1 MTTARRP
8 VESGGGPRVLALAT
22 STDWCSVALAW
33 RDATGDRG
41 AFAADRV
48 GNDHSRALLPMAAAL
63 MREAGLAW
71 SDVDVF
77 AFDAG
82 PGSFTSLRIGC
93 GAVQGLAF
101 ATGRPVV
108 AVSSLQALARQAG
121 SGSVIAVLDARMN
134 EVYAAP
140 MRLGADAADVAAG
153 ACIPGAMQPIRTIPV
168 GEAGD
173 VLEAWVRE
181 GRSAGEAPV
190 AIGDAFA
197 RHPALG
203 SRMRSIGVGVD
214 PTAYPRADAIAAI
227 ALARHA
233 RGQAVDPRDAA
244 PLYVRDKVALDV
256 DEQRRV
262 RAARRAAQPA
272 S

>member
-8 VESGGGPRVLALAT
+8 VEAGVGPRVLAIAT

-33 RDATGDRG
+33 HDAQGARG
-41 AFAADRV
+41 AFVAERV
-48 GNDHSRALLPMAAAL
+48 GNDHSRALLPMSARL

-71 SDVDVF
+71 ADVDVF

-93 GAVQGLAF
+93 GAAQGLAF

-121 SGSVIAVLDARMN
+121 SSRAIAVLDARMN

-140 MRLGADAADVAAG
+140 MRCGADPSDAVAG
-153 ACIPGAMQPIRTIPV
+153 ERIPEAMEPIRAIPV
-168 GEAGD
+168 AEAGD
-173 VLEAWVRE
+173 VLEAWVRDA
-181 GRSAGEAPV
+181 RSAVDAPV

-197 RHPALG
+197 RHPALEA
-203 SRMRSIGVGVD
+203 RIRAIGVEVD
-214 PTAYPRADAIAAI
+214 ATAYPRADTIAAI

-262 RAARRAAQPA
+262 REARRAAQPA